1 MGNHTRAPRDPLDID
16 LYRHS
21 TIHVFQHIITRW
33 VTAQGH
39 HRSPKPPAPRPS
51 KPPPLTPRA
60 ISQPPRRSSPSARR
74 DPLDIQLE
82 NVGPSSTIRST
93 SATHESRDP
102 LDIDTILPKGTT
114 DTQTKRKQSKNQ
126 KKTLSCICVAQ
137 VWIASMETTA
147 TLVPFGNGL
156 QLTIEMS

>member
-1 MGNHTRAPRDPLDID
+1 MMGNHTRAPRDPLDID

-21 TIHVFQHIITRW
+21 TTYVFQHMIPRW

-39 HRSPKPPAPRPS
+39 HRSPKPPAPRQS
-51 KPPPLTPRA
+51 KPQPFTPRA
-60 ISQPPRRSSPSARR
+60 KSQPPRRSSPSARR

-102 LDIDTILPKGTT
+102 LDIDTIPPNGTT
-114 DTQTKRKQSKNQ
+114 NTQTKRKHSKTQ
-126 KKTLSCICVAQ
+126 KKTRSCFCVAQ
-137 VWIASMETTA
+137 VWVTSMETTA
-147 TLVPFGNGL
+147 TRM
-156 QLTIEMS
+156 TTASR